1 MYRDCF
7 HLLRAVATEK
17 GTLCTGIIMR
27 QLHYQI
33 QHLCKLVRHQ
43 CKLALISI
51 SKVLASAGAKTTDVA
66 CLKSV

>member
-7 HLLRAVATEK
+7 HFLRAVATSK

-27 QLHYQI
+27 